1 MKEVF
6 LKYSLQTINA
16 NKEWDEENLEKI
28 RYGLEGIYLT
38 IVKLVILMA
47 LAIILNVEML
57 FLINLVF
64 FNILRFFAFGV
75 HARNSTQCL
84 ITSTV
89 MFIIFP
95 ILSTSIDFPLP
106 VQIIIASICVLL
118 FLLYAPADTHKRPQK
133 NKKKRQI
140 RKAFAVTISI
150 VYVFLIIMLKGLSQ
164 IILCSLMTETIM
176 ILPITYCILG
186 VPYKNH

>member
-6 LKYSLQTINA
+6 LKHSLQLITA
-16 NKEWDEENLEKI
+16 NKEWDEKSLEKI

-38 IVKLVILMA
+38 IVKLVILLA
-47 LAIILNVEML
+47 LAIILNIERL

-133 NKKKRQI
+133 NRKKRQT
-140 RKAFAVTISI
+140 RKAFAVTIAI
-150 VYVFLIIMLKGLSQ
+150 VYVLLIIMLKDLSQ
-164 IILCSLMTETIM
+164 IILCSLMTETIG
-176 ILPITYCILG
+176 ILPITYHILG
-186 VPYKNH
+186 VSYKNH

>member
-6 LKYSLQTINA
+6 LKHSLQLITA
-16 NKEWDEENLEKI
+16 NREWDEESLEKI

-38 IVKLVILMA
+38 IVKLVILLA
-47 LAIILNVEML
+47 LAIILNIERL

-133 NKKKRQI
+133 NRKKRQI
-140 RKAFAVTISI
+140 RKAFAVTIAI
-150 VYVFLIIMLKGLSQ
+150 IYVLLIIMLKDLNQ
-164 IILCSLMTETIM
+164 IILCSLMTETIG
-176 ILPITYCILG
+176 ILPITYHILG

>member
-6 LKYSLQTINA
+6 LKHSLQLITA
-16 NKEWDEENLEKI
+16 NREWDEESLEKI

-38 IVKLVILMA
+38 IVKLVILLA
-47 LAIILNVEML
+47 LAIILNIERL

-133 NKKKRQI
+133 NRKKRQT
-140 RKAFAVTISI
+140 RKAFAVTIAI
-150 VYVFLIIMLKGLSQ
+150 IYVLLIIMLKDLSQ

-176 ILPITYCILG
+176 ILPITYHILG
-186 VPYKNH
+186 VSYKNH

>member
-6 LKYSLQTINA
+6 LKHSLQLITA
-16 NKEWDEENLEKI
+16 NKEWDEESLEKI

-38 IVKLVILMA
+38 IVKLVILLA
-47 LAIILNVEML
+47 LAIILNIERL

-133 NKKKRQI
+133 NRKKRQT
-140 RKAFAVTISI
+140 RKAFAVTIAI
-150 VYVFLIIMLKGLSQ
+150 VYVLLIIMLKDLSQ

-176 ILPITYCILG
+176 ILPITYRILG

>member
-6 LKYSLQTINA
+6 LKHSLQLITA
-16 NKEWDEENLEKI
+16 NREWDEESLKKV

-38 IVKLVILMA
+38 IVKLVILLA
-47 LAIILNVEML
+47 LAIILNIERL

-133 NKKKRQI
+133 NRKKRQT
-140 RKAFAVTISI
+140 RKAFAVTIAI
-150 VYVFLIIMLKGLSQ
+150 VYVLLIIMLKDLSQ

-176 ILPITYCILG
+176 ILPITYHILG

>member
-6 LKYSLQTINA
+6 LKHSLQLITA
-16 NKEWDEENLEKI
+16 NKEWDEESLEKI

-38 IVKLVILMA
+38 IVKLVILLA
-47 LAIILNVEML
+47 LAIILNIERL

-95 ILSTSIDFPLP
+95 MLSTSIDFPLP

-133 NKKKRQI
+133 NRKKRQF
-140 RKAFAVTISI
+140 RKAFAVTIAI
-150 VYVFLIIMLKGLSQ
+150 IYVLLIIMLKDLNQ

-176 ILPITYCILG
+176 ILPITYRILG

>member
-6 LKYSLQTINA
+6 LKHSLQLITA
-16 NKEWDEENLEKI
+16 NKEWDEDSLEKI

-38 IVKLVILMA
+38 IVKLVILLA
-47 LAIILNVEML
+47 LAIILNIERL
-57 FLINLVF
+57 FLVNLVF

-133 NKKKRQI
+133 NRKKRQF
-140 RKAFAVTISI
+140 RKAFAVTIAI
-150 VYVFLIIMLKGLSQ
+150 IYVLLIIMLKDLSQ

-176 ILPITYCILG
+176 ILPITYRILG

>member
-6 LKYSLQTINA
+6 LKHSLQLITA
-16 NKEWDEENLEKI
+16 NKEWDEESLEKI

-38 IVKLVILMA
+38 IVKLVILLA
-47 LAIILNVEML
+47 LAIILNIERL

-95 ILSTSIDFPLP
+95 MLSTSIDFPLP

-133 NKKKRQI
+133 NRKKRQT
-140 RKAFAVTISI
+140 RKAFAVTIAIIYVLLI
-150 VYVFLIIMLKGLSQ
+150 VMLKDLSQ

-176 ILPITYCILG
+176 ILPITYRILG
-186 VPYKNH
+186 VQYKNH

>member
-6 LKYSLQTINA
+6 LKHSLQLITA
-16 NKEWDEENLEKI
+16 SREWDEESLEKI

-38 IVKLVILMA
+38 IVKLVILLA
-47 LAIILNVEML
+47 LAIILNIERL

-133 NKKKRQI
+133 NRKKRQT
-140 RKAFAVTISI
+140 RKAFAVTIAI
-150 VYVFLIIMLKGLSQ
+150 VYVLLIIMLKDLSQ

-176 ILPITYCILG
+176 ILPITYHILG

>member
-6 LKYSLQTINA
+6 LKHSLQLITA
-16 NKEWDEENLEKI
+16 NREWDEESLEKI

-38 IVKLVILMA
+38 IVKLVILLA
-47 LAIILNVEML
+47 LAIILNIERL

-133 NKKKRQI
+133 NRKKRQF
-140 RKAFAVTISI
+140 RKAFAVTIAI
-150 VYVFLIIMLKGLSQ
+150 IYVLLIIMLKDLNQ

-176 ILPITYCILG
+176 ILPITYRILG

>member
-6 LKYSLQTINA
+6 LKHSLQLITA
-16 NKEWDEENLEKI
+16 NREWDEESLEKI

-38 IVKLVILMA
+38 IVKLVILLA
-47 LAIILNVEML
+47 LAIILNIERL

-133 NKKKRQI
+133 NRKKRQI
-140 RKAFAVTISI
+140 RKAFAVTIAI
-150 VYVFLIIMLKGLSQ
+150 VYVLLIIMLKDLSQ
-164 IILCSLMTETIM
+164 IILCSLMTEAIM
-176 ILPITYCILG
+176 ILPITYHILG

>member
-1 MKEVF
+1 MKEIF
-6 LKYSLQTINA
+6 LKKSLQLITD
-16 NKEWDEENLEKI
+16 NKEWDEEHLEKI

-38 IVKLVILMA
+38 IVKLVILII
-47 LAIILNVEML
+47 LAILLNIEKIFILNL
-57 FLINLVF
+57 LF

-133 NKKKRQI
+133 NRKKRQT
-140 RKAFAVTISI
+140 RKVFAVTIAI
-150 VYVFLIIMLKGLSQ
+150 VYVLLIIMLKDLSQ

-176 ILPITYCILG
+176 ILPITYHILG

>member
-6 LKYSLQTINA
+6 LKHSLQLITA
-16 NKEWDEENLEKI
+16 NKEWDEESLEKI

-38 IVKLVILMA
+38 IVKLVILLA
-47 LAIILNVEML
+47 LAIILNIERL

-133 NKKKRQI
+133 NRKKRQT
-140 RKAFAVTISI
+140 RKAFAVTIAI
-150 VYVFLIIMLKGLSQ
+150 VYVLLIIMLKDLSQ
-164 IILCSLMTETIM
+164 IILCSLMTETIG
-176 ILPITYCILG
+176 ILPITYHILG
-186 VPYKNH
+186 VPCKNH